1 MCSNKERPVFAS
13 CMFSR
18 FNRSR
23 KALSCRT
30 MDFRFDR
37 MFLGVTLEMTDG
49 ALVISLEEAKG
60 DSCMLLKF
68 VVGRRNGIFGNLYID
83 GIG

>member
-60 DSCMLLKF
+60 DSCM
-68 VVGRRNGIFGNLYID
+68 VVDL
-83 GIG
+83 